1 MDKNSGEIYMI
12 TDKINN
18 KKYIGQTVCYLSSGR
33 KYGITGRWNHHVS
46 DANNYVD
53 KGRHFCNAIRKYG
66 KNNFNL
72 EILLICNLSMMDYY
86 EKKCIKLYNTIS
98 PNGYNLESGGS
109 RTGTGIGDNKRLHQ
123 DTKEKLSKSQR
134 FLNMKEE
141 DKINLCS
148 SMKELKLDELP
159 FGINY
164 THHTVNK
171 YEGFTVM
178 QNNGKLKSII
188 SNRKSLTEK
197 LEISLKYLN
206 FCKNNNVIELEKLNN
221 EIEFDSKIMIR
232 NNKLSDM
239 TKEVIDKLGYDI
251 NKLPLYIHYE
261 TRHSRFFVR
270 IDNKNKYFKKYDPE
284 ESLRE
289 AINYINNLQST
300 EIGLRE
306 VTFSMKA

>member
-12 TDKINN
+12 TNKINN

-33 KYGITGRWNHHVS
+33 KYGVTRRWNHHVS

-53 KGRHFCNAIRKYG
+53 KGRYFCNAIRKYG
-66 KNNFNL
+66 KNNFNV
-72 EILLICNLSMMDYY
+72 EILLICNLGMMDYY

-109 RTGTGIGDNKRLHQ
+109 GTGSGIDDNKRLHQ
-123 DTKEKLSKSQR
+123 DTKEKLSKCQR

-141 DKINLCS
+141 DKINLFS

-171 YEGFTVM
+171 YEGFTVI

-206 FCKNNNVIELEKLNN
+206 YCKNNNVIELEKLNN

-232 NNKLSDM
+232 NNKLSDIA
-239 TKEVIDKLGYDI
+239 KQVIDKLGYDI
-251 NKLPLYIHYE
+251 NKLPLYIRYE
-261 TRHSRFFVR
+261 TRHSRFFVH